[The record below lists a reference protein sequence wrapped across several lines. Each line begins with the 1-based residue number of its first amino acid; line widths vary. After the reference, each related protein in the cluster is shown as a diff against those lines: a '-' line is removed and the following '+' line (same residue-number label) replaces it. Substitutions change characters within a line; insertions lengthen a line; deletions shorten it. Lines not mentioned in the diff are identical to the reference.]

1 MNFFLLTTIIIYRK
15 ARKSHHATEQKEYL
29 KKEAERKNTERSQ
42 ESEDERKMRRLV
54 DATRHHDFRSEETTD
69 EYQSRILDQNERQKH
84 LLSQETPVERKTRQK
99 ADSTRKIVK
108 RAAKADA
115 FENSFQPNKD
125 WNAKMDAD
133 MERHTKSRA
142 AETLEM
148 KTHRQDKDNAYQEKK
163 RASLSLN
170 EQNVIKQEKAKQNRQ
185 WRIEKKEEEV
195 KIQLEERK
203 QKNIEPLRQHGS
215 YARFLLF
222 GQARKVFYGQ
232 YIGFEREV
240 EDWKLLESKISHE
253 SMMASEVYAL
263 SKKVA
268 FTLQSLGLAKHDVVH
283 LIVGNHVHTL
293 AVILGVWIIGGVCS
307 LTDVST
313 DAKTIEHQVSLH
325 KYIQIGLDYNMQLR
339 CSLI

>member
-1 MNFFLLTTIIIYRK
+1 
-15 ARKSHHATEQKEYL
+15 
-29 KKEAERKNTERSQ
+29 
-42 ESEDERKMRRLV
+42 MRRLA
-54 DATRHHDFRSEETTD
+54 DATRHHDFRSEEMKD
-69 EYQSRILDQNERQKH
+69 EYQSRILDQNERQKN
-84 LLSQETPVERKTRQK
+84 LLSQETPDERKTRQK
-99 ADSTRKIVK
+99 ADSTRKMVK
-108 RAAKADA
+108 RAAKATA

-142 AETLEM
+142 AETVKM
-148 KTHRQDKDNAYQEKK
+148 KTQRKDKDNAYQENK
-163 RASLSLN
+163 RASLSVN
-170 EQNVIKQEKAKQNRQ
+170 EQNVLKQEKAKQNRQ
-185 WRIEKKEEEV
+185 RRIEIKEEEV
-195 KIQLEERK
+195 KIQLEARK

-232 YIGFEREV
+232 YIGLEREV

-268 FTLQSLGLAKHDVVH
+268 FTLQSLGLAKNDMVH
-283 LIVGNHVHTL
+283 LILGNHIHTL
-293 AVILGVWIIGGVCS
+293 AVILGVWIIGGICS

-325 KYIQIGLDYNMQLR
+325 KYIQIGLDYNVQLR